1 MRTRIWLTVT
11 LLALAMEA
19 VWSDPLGGG
28 SSGRNAAKPRA
39 SAQIY
44 PLADREGN
52 SLYALP
58 PKLTG
63 EMIQSLARTR
73 HWRPYQAI
81 GTSYDVARKPGQSSH
96 RGRRDATSPV
106 CPDGKVFRRGVCQCP
121 YLSEWDEDQGA
132 CVCTYGTYRDSRGN
146 CHPYL

>member
-1 MRTRIWLTVT
+1 MNDPIAHNPLASPFPSLRIWLTAT
-11 LLALAMEA
+11 LLALAMEV
-19 VWSDPLGGG
+19 VWGDPLGGG
-28 SSGRNAAKPRA
+28 SSGRNPAKPRA

-96 RGRRDATSPV
+96 RGELADQAMVTRSPAFSCNLTV
-106 CPDGKVFRRGVCQCP
+106 TPQ
-121 YLSEWDEDQGA
+121 
-132 CVCTYGTYRDSRGN
+132 
-146 CHPYL
+146 

>member
-1 MRTRIWLTVT
+1 MRKSIWLTAM

-19 VWSDPLGGG
+19 AWGNPLGAG
-28 SSGRNAAKPRA
+28 SSSRNPAKPRA

-63 EMIQSLARTR
+63 DMIHSLARTR

-81 GTSYDVARKPGQSSH
+81 GTSYDVARKPG
-96 RGRRDATSPV
+96 RRDATSPV
-106 CPDGKVFRRGVCQCP
+106 CPQGKVFRRGVCQCP
-121 YLSEWDEDQGA
+121 YLSEWDEAEGS